1 MKNKELVLLTLSEHM
16 NMLNSLGIETDK
28 EIEEIP
34 DFEFVYLY
42 KNNKVVGKIS
52 FEEKNMFYLYRD
64 NRIVGNRD
72 LSKINFN
79 KRKEKN
85 IRSVI
90 HLRLYDKN
98 LKFNG
103 YNQLISEDRPYISIT
118 DNENYII
125 TKYLNSDELDVK
137 SLREDISNDNIIEEL
152 TGKNKKLTY
161 NLEGV

>member
-1 MKNKELVLLTLSEHM
+1 MKNRELVLLTLSQHM
-16 NMLNSLGIETDK
+16 NMLNSLGIHTDK
-28 EIEEIP
+28 ELDEIP
-34 DFEFVYLY
+34 DYEFVYLY

-85 IRSVI
+85 IRSVV

-118 DNENYII
+118 DNENYRI
-125 TKYLNSDELDVK
+125 TKYINNDELIIE
-137 SLREDISNDNIIEEL
+137 SLREDISDDNIIDEL